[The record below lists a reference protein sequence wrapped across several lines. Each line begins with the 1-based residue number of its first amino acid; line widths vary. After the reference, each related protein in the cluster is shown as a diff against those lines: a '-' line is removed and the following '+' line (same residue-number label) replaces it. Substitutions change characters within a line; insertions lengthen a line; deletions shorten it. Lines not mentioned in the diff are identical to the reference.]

1 MYEAKL
7 QKTHGIGRQNG
18 SQLWLREC
26 IAICEEIPRQ
36 MTLIRNS
43 PGRGTRSADK
53 KHKSYWRFAVN
64 VLLWMLVMLGGTKA
78 VTAQNQVMGELD
90 FEGKTK
96 VERDSGVWI
105 DGNYVGYLKELKG
118 TKKIMLLPGTH
129 EVTVRQS
136 GYVDFVQQVVVEP
149 GEKRLISVSLHLAP
163 SATVPEVTATLKL
176 KIKPERAAVF
186 LDGKFVGHAA
196 DFGGAFRSMKI
207 APGKHRVRVELP
219 GYRTYDTEVNLLANQ
234 VSEVK
239 TELPKGSIE
248 QNTPLIKKPDDK
260 PEQRP

>member
-1 MYEAKL
+1 M
-7 QKTHGIGRQNG
+7 I
-18 SQLWLREC
+18 
-26 IAICEEIPRQ
+26 
-36 MTLIRNS
+36 LIHNS
-43 PGRGTRSADK
+43 PGRGTQSADE
-53 KHKSYWRFAVN
+53 KHHPCWRFAVSF
-64 VLLWMLVMLGGTKA
+64 LLWMLVMLGGTKT

-105 DGNYVGYLKELKG
+105 DGNYVGYLKELNG

-136 GYVDFVQQVVVEP
+136 GYVDFVQKVVVEP

-176 KIKPERAAVF
+176 KIKPERSAVF

-207 APGKHRVRVELP
+207 SPGKHHVRVELP
-219 GYRTYDTEVNLLANQ
+219 GYRTFETELNLLANQ
-234 VSEVK
+234 ESEIK
-239 TELPKGSIE
+239 TELAKGSIE

>member
-1 MYEAKL
+1 MIL
-7 QKTHGIGRQNG
+7 T
-18 SQLWLREC
+18 
-26 IAICEEIPRQ
+26 P
-36 MTLIRNS
+36 NS
-43 PGRGTRSADK
+43 PGRGTRSVEEK
-53 KHKSYWRFAVN
+53 ENSRWRLAIS
-64 VLLWMLVMLGGTKA
+64 VLVWMLVMVSSTKT
-78 VTAQNQVMGELD
+78 VTAQNQVMGQLD

-105 DGNYVGYLKELKG
+105 DGNYVGYLKELNG
-118 TKKIMLLPGTH
+118 TKKVMLLPGTH

-136 GYVDFVQQVVVEP
+136 GYVDFVQKVVIEP

-176 KIKPERAAVF
+176 KVKPERAAVF
-186 LDGKFVGHAA
+186 LDGKFVGHAG
-196 DFGGAFRSMKI
+196 DFGGSFKSMKI
-207 APGKHRVRVELP
+207 SPGKHRVRVELP
-219 GYRTYDTEVNLLANQ
+219 GYRTYDTEINLLANQ